1 MKKIKYIA
9 ILLLLMN
16 SVLYAQEK
24 YNDTTEVVSIKEIIL
39 IGSHPQVHQTE
50 PKPLGSIDE
59 YLETSARINMI
70 KRGAYAWEPMLN
82 GMATERTVIT
92 IDGMRIFGACT
103 DKMDPITSYVEISN
117 LSEAAITSGQ
127 KGAENG
133 STIGGSIDLKR
144 RKTGFNETG
153 WKAGVN
159 TGVES
164 NGEQKIMGAELE
176 YANDSFYFNTDIMYR
191 DAENYEAGGNR
202 EVVYSQ
208 FTKYNISAIS
218 GFKLS
223 ENQAIEGSFI
233 YDEANDVGYPAL
245 PMDVSLARAII
256 GSLKYEHH
264 QLSEIIEHWE
274 TKVYFNTITH
284 QMDDSKRPDVPIR
297 MDMPGWSDTYGFYS
311 KVNMSLDKHMLTA
324 NLNSFYNKSLAEMT
338 MFPNDPNENDMFMLT
353 WPDVRTLYTGLY
365 LEDVIAL
372 NEYYSLQ
379 LTGSLGRHYN
389 KVASTFGLQSLQIF
403 YPGMTESKERYLKS
417 LSSQVL
423 LNKKNMEYTLGMGYG
438 ERAPSVSE
446 GYGFYLFNSFDGF
459 DYIGNPNLK
468 NEKSLEMNASIGFE
482 NKKWNVKLT
491 GSYFHIMDYTIGKP
505 DFSLSPMTIGANGV
519 KVYEQLEYAS
529 LFNSDISIGY
539 SLHKNWNWNGKLMFS
554 YGRDN
559 NNINLPLVQPLSY
572 QTSLQFRK
580 GLFSI
585 EAELQGATKQ
595 QDFSPEFGEN
605 ETAAYA
611 IVNVSAS
618 QTLFLNQQKMTVK
631 LGAEN
636 IFDTYYSTFS
646 DWNNIPRRGR
656 NLFVNLNYEIL

>member
-1 MKKIKYIA
+1 MKKIIYTA
-9 ILLLLMN
+9 ISLLLMN
-16 SVLYAQEK
+16 SMLHAQEK
-24 YNDTTEVVSIKEIIL
+24 YSDTTEVVSIKEIIL
-39 IGSHPQVHQTE
+39 IGSHPQVHQKE

-59 YLETSARINMI
+59 YLETSAKINMI

-117 LSEAAITSGQ
+117 LSEATISSGQ
-127 KGAENG
+127 QGAENG
-133 STIGGSIDLKR
+133 ATIGGSIDLKR

-153 WKAGVN
+153 WKVGVN
-159 TGVES
+159 TGGES
-164 NGEQKIMGAELE
+164 NGEQKIAGADLQ
-176 YANDSFYFNTDIMYR
+176 YANNSFYFNTDFMYR
-191 DAENYEAGGNR
+191 DAENYKTGGNR
-202 EVVYSQ
+202 EVLYSQ
-208 FTKYNISAIS
+208 FTKYNLSAIS

-223 ENQAIEGSFI
+223 ETQSVEGSFI

-256 GSLKYEHH
+256 GSVKYEHH
-264 QLSEIIEHWE
+264 QLSETIEHWE
-274 TKVYFNTITH
+274 TKLYFNTITH
-284 QMDDSKRPDVPIR
+284 QMDDSKRPVVPIR

-311 KVNMSLDKHMLTA
+311 KVNMSLDKHKLTA

-372 NEYYSLQ
+372 NAHYSLQ

-403 YPGMTESKERYLKS
+403 YPEMTESKQRYLKS

-423 LNKKNMEYTLGMGYG
+423 LNKKNMEYTLGIGYG

-459 DYIGNPNLK
+459 DYIGNPNLS

-491 GSYFHIMDYTIGKP
+491 GSYFHIIDYIIGKP
-505 DFSLSPMTIGANGV
+505 DFSLSPMTIGANGI
-519 KVYEQLEYAS
+519 KIYEQLEYAS

-554 YGRDN
+554 YGQDN
-559 NNINLPLVQPLSY
+559 NNLNLPLVQPLSY

-580 GLFSI
+580 ALFSMEI
-585 EAELQGATKQ
+585 ELQGATKQ
-595 QDFSPEFGEN
+595 QNFSPEFGEN
-605 ETAAYA
+605 ETDSYA
-611 IVNVSAS
+611 IVNLSAS
-618 QTLFLNQQKMTVK
+618 RTLFLNRQKMTVK

-636 IFDTYYSTFS
+636 VFDTYYSTFS

-656 NLFVNLNYEIL
+656 NLFVNLSYVIQ